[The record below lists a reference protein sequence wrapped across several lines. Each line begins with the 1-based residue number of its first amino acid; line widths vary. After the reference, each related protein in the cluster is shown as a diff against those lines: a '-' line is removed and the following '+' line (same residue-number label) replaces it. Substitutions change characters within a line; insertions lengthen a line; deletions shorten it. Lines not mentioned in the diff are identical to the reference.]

1 MAIGY
6 HPAAQA
12 PGRAGDA
19 AAVRTGGPTSGAKL
33 VGVGLIGCGIASVV
47 LLATHPGGGAAVLAE
62 VLRNEAAQAVAD
74 AIVHGGFVLVLSLE
88 LVGFAALAV
97 RAGPYRTPVLAAM
110 LFALVGSGLL
120 AGSMV
125 VDGLITP
132 AVAARY
138 ATVPAARQE
147 SARALLVLIGAAV
160 SVLMPMGL
168 AFLGAAAL
176 AWGAALSPMRGAARI
191 VGLIA
196 LALGVVIMG
205 ASGASL
211 QALGMIGLIVALLG
225 SAAWAIAA
233 GVLLLRWPGAGEGSA
248 V

>member
-6 HPAAQA
+6 HPTTPAGGRLDGDASLQ
-12 PGRAGDA
+12 PGRQ
-19 AAVRTGGPTSGAKL
+19 TSGAKL
-33 VGVGLIGCGIASVV
+33 VGIGLIGCGIASVV
-47 LLATHPGGGAAVLAE
+47 LLAAHPGGGSPVLAD
-62 VLRNEAAQAVAD
+62 VLRNEAAQGLAD
-74 AIVHGGFVLVLSLE
+74 AVVHGGFVLVMSLE

-97 RAGPYRTPVLAAM
+97 RAGPFRTPVLAAM

-120 AGSMV
+120 AASMV

-132 AVAARY
+132 AVAVRY
-138 ATVPAARQE
+138 ATVPAVRQE
-147 SARALLVLIGAAV
+147 PARALLVLIGAAV

-191 VGLIA
+191 VGLLA
-196 LALGVVIMG
+196 LALGVVIVG

-225 SAAWAIAA
+225 SAAWATAA
-233 GVLLLRWPGAGEGSA
+233 GILLLRWPGAGDGSA

>member
-6 HPAAQA
+6 HTETE
-12 PGRAGDA
+12 GRLGGGA
-19 AAVRTGGPTSGAKL
+19 AATRDVPGQRARLTGA
-33 VGVGLIGCGIASVV
+33 GLIAGGIASVA
-47 LLATHPGGGAAVLAE
+47 LLAGHPGAGGSPVLAD
-62 VLRNEAAQAVAD
+62 VLRSEAAQATAD
-74 AIVHGGFVLVLSLE
+74 AVVHGGFVLVLTLE

-97 RAGPYRTPVLAAM
+97 RAGPHRTSVLAAM

-120 AGSMV
+120 TASML

-138 ATVPAARQE
+138 AAAPAARQE
-147 SARALLVLIGAAV
+147 PARALLVLIGAAV

-176 AWGAALSPMRGAARI
+176 AWGTALAPMRGAARI
-191 VGLIA
+191 GGRVA
-196 LALGVVIMG
+196 LALGGVTLAAG
-205 ASGASL
+205 ASVPA
-211 QALGMIGLIVALLG
+211 AGMIGLMVAMLT

-233 GVLLLRWPGAGEGSA
+233 GILLMRWPVEASPGR
-248 V
+248 